1 MKNKST
7 LVSNMLRAPSC
18 KPYFNN
24 HKVNVHERTE
34 ALWDTTFLLNLNT
47 KFYHL
52 LPWGLLEFFTWF
64 KDSQKKYSES
74 EFCGSRFFQKYP
86 KKDAL
91 KQFAKEKKPL

>member
-34 ALWDTTFLLNLNT
+34 ALGAVHKGYPTFQLV
-47 KFYHL
+47 
-52 LPWGLLEFFTWF
+52 
-64 KDSQKKYSES
+64 
-74 EFCGSRFFQKYP
+74 SRF
-86 KKDAL
+86 
-91 KQFAKEKKPL
+91 AKM